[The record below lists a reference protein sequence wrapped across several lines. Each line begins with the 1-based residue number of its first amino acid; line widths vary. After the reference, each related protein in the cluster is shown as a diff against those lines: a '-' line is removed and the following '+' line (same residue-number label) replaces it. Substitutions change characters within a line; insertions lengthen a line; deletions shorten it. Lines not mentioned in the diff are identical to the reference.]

1 MYICVL
7 FEKGNELETFALV
20 FESTT
25 SVLKKREKKGW
36 FPRASDLDCRFKP
49 YLDLTYMTINILPI
63 NFFLNRGFC
72 SMKSPPSILCHAAN
86 TVGHIVFLDAE
97 GKEP

>member
-1 MYICVL
+1 MYISVL

-25 SVLKKREKKGW
+25 SVLKKKKGW
-36 FPRASDLDCRFKP
+36 FPRASNLDCRFKP
-49 YLDLTYMTINILPI
+49 YLDLTYITINILPI
-63 NFFLNRGFC
+63 KSIENRGFFLNRGFC

-86 TVGHIVFLDAE
+86 TVGHIVFF
-97 GKEP
+97 